1 MNPQGNTFLPC
12 SQQLQD
18 TMFSIRRVEMR
29 RRFISLLGVSL
40 LAAAFMTGCIVVDLN
55 GCGKETVKGSGEV
68 VTEERQVAEFKTVK
82 LKGIGRV
89 VLTQGQPHSIVIQ
102 TDDNIL
108 PLIETEVENE
118 QLVISQGNFNLRP
131 TVLDLHIT
139 VAQLEGIAVSGSGN
153 IVGKSRFVAE
163 DFFAKISGSGD
174 MALELEVAQLETK
187 ISGSGS
193 MNLSGKTDQHNA
205 SISGSGKINAF
216 DLRTQNVSLQVSG
229 SGDCKVNAAETLDA
243 KISGSG
249 DVLYTGHPRIT
260 SKISGSGTLASRN

>member
-1 MNPQGNTFLPC
+1 MKT
-12 SQQLQD
+12 
-18 TMFSIRRVEMR
+18 
-29 RRFISLLGVSL
+29 RFIHLIGILILVATMAS
-40 LAAAFMTGCIVVDLN
+40 GCIVVDLN
-55 GCGKETVKGSGEV
+55 GCSKETVKGSGDV
-68 VTEERQVAEFKTVK
+68 VTEERQLPEFKTIK

-89 VLTQGQPHSIVIQ
+89 VLTQDASHTIRIQ
-102 TDDNIL
+102 TDDNIM
-108 PLIETEVENE
+108 PLIKTEVHADE
-118 QLVISQGNFNLRP
+118 LVISQGNFNLRP

-193 MNLSGKTDQHNA
+193 MNLSGKTGQHNA

-216 DLRTQNVSLQVSG
+216 DLRTQKVSLQVSG

-260 SKISGSGTLASRN
+260 SKISGSGSLASRT